1 MYDRKRRKIYI
12 HKHKKMNPI
21 NPYGLDQIKSA
32 ILAKNYKWFEHGDF
46 NLNLIGI
53 RNSDSGSSVTNK
65 FDDTF
70 FIAYRD
76 AGKWKVH
83 NYACTTDP
91 GAHWQQSP
99 MNPGGTAS
107 LVPNQY
113 RSTWRIDLHLGLYK
127 ALKQFAPVTVYRDK
141 GKDLTYDRHLEDS
154 TKGIYGINIHR
165 ANSTRT
171 SHTVDKWSAGCQV
184 IADPKDFANLMYLAH
199 MAEKKYGNS
208 FTYTLLESKDIK

>member
-1 MYDRKRRKIYI
+1 MPGIYFG
-12 HKHKKMNPI
+12 KPMKPI
-21 NPYGLDQIKSA
+21 KSFTLDQIKSA
-32 ILAKNYKWFEHGDF
+32 MIAKGYKWFEEGDF

-53 RNSDSGSSVTNK
+53 RNSDTGDTVTNA

-76 AGKWKVH
+76 AGKWKIH

-99 MNPGGTAS
+99 INPGGTAS

-113 RSTWRIDLHLGLYK
+113 RSTWRIDLHQGLYK
-127 ALKQFAPVTVYRDK
+127 ALKQFKAVDTYRDK
-141 GKDLTYDRHLEDS
+141 NKDLKYTRHIEDI
-154 TKGIYGINIHR
+154 TNGIYGINIHR
-165 ANSTRT
+165 ASATGVSNR
-171 SHTVDKWSAGCQV
+171 VDKWSAGCQV
-184 IADPKDFANLMYLAH
+184 IADSADFANLMYLAH
-199 MAEKKYGNS
+199 VAEKKYGNS